1 MKNLNKSLE
10 RFTFQ
15 RDRFLNRQA
24 GEGKTPENN
33 ETVKVM
39 AEYFDNTD
47 LDRAIKEA
55 DPAWREDNM
64 EYDLRSTEW
73 ICDKAKESR
82 VYAQH
87 LYAAMCN
94 REFQRNDMIPIL
106 KDQKWS
112 CTWRYAGGI
121 VADMREQ
128 GDYIDWYCTG
138 IRSDQEIFHEDFI
151 TLSEEQ
157 QIYIKETHAYVSE
170 SVVTDEIQADLKKLG
185 WLTLDSSDDG
195 L

>member
-1 MKNLNKSLE
+1 MKNLNKSPE

-138 IRSDQEIFHEDFI
+138 IQSDQEIFHEDFI
-151 TLSEEQ
+151 TLTEEQ

-195 L
+195 V